1 VRCRTS
7 DAALFGEW
15 PSFCGAKF
23 LFNEGSELNSASFDP
38 EFVINVPARL
48 FPREQSGSTYAGDT
62 SAGNGHCALV
72 EPVMNKTVV
81 ALVLAFVVVAQ
92 PALACGGGY
101 AGQSYRSQTPHA
113 AKAPTSETLN
123 PTTAPA
129 RSAAERGF
137 ALQASNTAVSECKQ
151 YFASIG
157 ALVTVPCSG

>member
-1 VRCRTS
+1 MTFTTSVAEQVRP
-7 DAALFGEW
+7 LGLN
-15 PSFCGAKF
+15 GATR
-23 LFNEGSELNSASFDP
+23 GGRSSASFDP
-38 EFVINVPARL
+38 ELVINVPARL

-62 SAGNGHCALV
+62 SAANGHCALV

-113 AKAPTSETLN
+113 AKVTPTSETLN

-129 RSAAERGF
+129 RSTAERGF
-137 ALQASNTAVSECKQ
+137 ALQASNTTVSECKQ